1 MNIIEFD
8 LPPKLKKV
16 LSVLSSNNVN
26 YYLFGGS
33 VRDVFTEKIPN
44 DYDFVAI
51 GITKEE
57 LCQILNS
64 NDIENYLVSSRK
76 QVQGVSINGIHCEF
90 ACYQNR
96 TDLIEYIKSLDFTC
110 NSILLDLEDGTVID
124 VFNGCKDIADKR
136 IKTVIPPEQCFRMN
150 PFNMIRASYVAM
162 NTGFSIDKETIEAI
176 RNSDVSA
183 FDDKY
188 KLISTRIIGE
198 ILLSPQ
204 CKEGIKW
211 LLKTG
216 ILEKEFPRLNKRVI
230 NDELNYDEI
239 RYINETV
246 PELAYDEEGVD
257 YKSAL
262 LFMDVFCEEQENIG
276 KFRFY
281 DQQKRATS
289 KLIKLGIQYYN
300 SLGNLNFDDIEK
312 ILRERKIKP
321 EHIKEILNLIAE
333 LKYIKDKFR
342 KKGEH
347 GEKDKLR

>member
-1 MNIIEFD
+1 MNIIGFD
-8 LPPKLKKV
+8 MPSKLQEV

-44 DYDFVAI
+44 DYDFVVI
-51 GITKEE
+51 GISREKF
-57 LCQILNS
+57 CQILNS

-76 QVQGVSINGIHCEF
+76 QVQGVAINGIHCEF
-90 ACYQNR
+90 ACYQKR
-96 TDLIEYIKSLDFTC
+96 TDLIEYIKTLDFTC
-110 NSILLDLEDGTVID
+110 NSIFLDLEDGTVID
-124 VFNGCKDIADKR
+124 AFNGCKDIADRK
-136 IKTVIPPEQCFRMN
+136 IKTVIPPEQCFRMG

-162 NTGFSIDKETIEAI
+162 NTGFSIDQETIEAI

-183 FDDKY
+183 FDDKH
-188 KLISTRIIGE
+188 KLISTRIIRE
-198 ILLSPQ
+198 ILASSQ
-204 CKEGIKW
+204 CEEGIKW
-211 LLKTG
+211 LAKTG
-216 ILEKEFPRLNKRVI
+216 ILEKEFPMLNKRVM

-246 PELAYDEEGVD
+246 PELSDDESGVD

-281 DQQKRATS
+281 DQQKRGTS
-289 KLIKLGIQYYN
+289 KLVKFGIQYYN
-300 SLGNLNFDDIEK
+300 LLGNLNTDDIEK

-321 EHIKEILNLIAE
+321 EHVQEILNLIAE

-342 KKGEH
+342 QKGEH
-347 GEKDKLR
+347 GRKNELR